1 MNALIIFIKNPELG
15 KVKTRLA
22 TSVGNKNALIIY
34 NYLLDHTRE
43 ISSELELEKYLFY
56 DEKIN
61 FNDNWPNEQYKKHI
75 QTGKDL
81 GEKMQNAFQTAFQN
95 GHSQVVII
103 GSDCLELNTYL
114 IIQAFKNLENHD
126 FVIGPAIDGG
136 YYLLGMKSLE
146 TCLFENK
153 NWSTN
158 TVAAETLNDFRLL
171 QKGFCILP
179 ELSDI
184 DTENDLTDEL
194 KNLIR

>member
-171 QKGFCILP
+171 QKSFCILT

>member
-22 TSVGNKNALIIY
+22 TSVGDKNALIIY

-43 ISSELELEKYLFY
+43 ISSELELERYLFY
-56 DEKIN
+56 DEKII
-61 FNDNWPNEQYKKHI
+61 FNDNWPNEQYKKHL
-75 QTGKDL
+75 QTGNDL

-95 GHSQVVII
+95 GHRKVVII

-171 QKGFCILP
+171 QKSFCILT